1 MPPGYINTTCL
12 HAGIQILEQAI
23 AHLLHHLIVA
33 LLTCCSY
40 FLFVYKAVPT
50 SKQQKLRKPELR
62 LKKLPTTRQIT
73 NPQPSTVHS
82 HHRAVP
88 LLESRSA
95 AQRHFISDRRM
106 ESKPRGWEVA
116 YASINLPWMAVSWP
130 PWAWHTTA
138 APRERAAGRR
148 EAAAEGEAERGG
160 GGGGGADRG
169 RRRGGRGDGDGDG
182 DGEA

>member
-1 MPPGYINTTCL
+1 MPLGYINTTCL

-40 FLFVYKAVPT
+40 FLFVYKSVPT

-116 YASINLPWMAVSWP
+116 YASINLPWML
-130 PWAWHTTA
+130 
-138 APRERAAGRR
+138 
-148 EAAAEGEAERGG
+148 
-160 GGGGGADRG
+160 
-169 RRRGGRGDGDGDG
+169 
-182 DGEA
+182 